1 MGGLLPFLKG
11 LLRLRIRG
19 RGEAFLSAAARD
31 GVEFHHVVRCGEEL
45 EAWVSRRDFARLRGP
60 ARAARVR
67 VRIRQRWGLPFWW
80 RRARSRR
87 MMWVGGAVFLLALWV
102 AGSLVWTVRVEGA
115 PTSLLPRVRAAAAAA
130 GLRPG
135 VWRGGVDRRVVE
147 RALAVR
153 VPQVAWVGVEL
164 SGTTAV
170 VRVAPRLAVA
180 PQLLSATVP
189 CNLVAST
196 DARITGLQVWSGLAR
211 VRPGEEVRRG
221 QVLVGGNLG
230 AGPEGVSLLVH
241 ARGRVWGIVR
251 RVAYRQVALRRGRT
265 LPTGRRV
272 LRAAL
277 RWPGGG
283 IRLWGWG
290 KIPFKSYA
298 RRRAGWRIPLLPVEF
313 TNDTYAQTAVRPRVL
328 TPAAALERARAA
340 ALSAARA
347 ELPVGAKVVDTRIET
362 VDGRPA
368 YMGVRVIEEAEE
380 QIAKESAIG
389 GGAGGEPD
397 AAGGATR

>member
-1 MGGLLPFLKG
+1 MGGLLPYLEG
-11 LLRLRIRG
+11 LLRLRIHG
-19 RGEAFLSAAARD
+19 RGEAFLSAAVGD
-31 GVEFHHVVRCGEEL
+31 GVEFHRVVRRGEEF

-60 ARAARVR
+60 ARAARTR
-67 VRIRQRWGLPFWW
+67 VRILQRWGLPFWW
-80 RRARSRR
+80 HRARSRR
-87 MMWVGGAVFLLALWV
+87 MMWLGTAIFLLAVWA

-115 PTSLLPRVRAAAAAA
+115 PAPLIPDIRAAAAAA

-135 VWRGGVDRRVVE
+135 VWRDGVDRGAVE

-153 VPQVAWVGVEL
+153 VPQLAWVGVEL
-164 SGTTAV
+164 SGTAAV
-170 VRVAPRLAVA
+170 VRVAPRLTVA
-180 PQLLSATVP
+180 PRLLSAAAP
-189 CNLVAST
+189 CNLVAAA
-196 DARITGLQVWSGLAR
+196 DARISGLQVWSGLAR
-211 VRPGEEVRRG
+211 VRPGDAVRRG
-221 QVLVGGNLG
+221 QVLVGGDLG
-230 AGPEGVSLLVH
+230 AGPEGISLLVH

-251 RVAYRQVALRRGRT
+251 HVAYRQVALRQERAVR
-265 LPTGRRV
+265 TGRRV

-277 RWPGGG
+277 RWPGGS

-298 RRRAGWRIPLLPVEF
+298 RRRAGWRIPLLPVEL
-313 TNDTYAQTAVRPRVL
+313 TTDTYAQTAIRLRVL